1 MSSSHAHHR
10 SRSHLHPHVSKRL
23 REEVEEIL
31 AEEIPSKR
39 ITFSSMALANYS
51 RITSQAISNTPNCI
65 LLNKC
70 PVIDA
75 STNVRALQNADGRIG
90 LQVKWLN
97 LHMRIQAIKRESQYF
112 ALGVTSGTPVASV
125 YLPYPLFGAG
135 SSASPD
141 LVAPYKF
148 VLVWLANE
156 DTCAAF
162 NTAYSSSST
171 SGAQYLC
178 FNLYGTASP
187 ETYSLPWYAG
197 NGTMEPSVTRNGT
210 QIVHEKIIHMGLN
223 VNPFQRQLH
232 NFDIDLYMG
241 DHERKYRSTW
251 NQDSTSSTPT
261 SGILVLMWFR
271 DQTDT
276 AGLDPFW
283 NGEATLKF
291 RDQA

>member
-1 MSSSHAHHR
+1 MSFHHKKTHHH
-10 SRSHLHPHVSKRL
+10 SPHVSKRL
-23 REEVEEIL
+23 REEIEEVL
-31 AEEIPSKR
+31 AEEVPSKR

-90 LQVKWLN
+90 LQVKWIN

-125 YLPYPLFGAG
+125 YFPYPLTGAG

-141 LVAPYKF
+141 IVGMYKF
-148 VLVWLANE
+148 VLVWMENE

-162 NTAYSSSST
+162 NTAYTST
-171 SGAQYLC
+171 STAGAQYIC

-197 NGTMEPSVTRNGT
+197 NGTMEPSPARNGT
-210 QIVHEKIIHMGLN
+210 SIVHERMVHMGHN
-223 VNPFQRQLH
+223 VNPFQRELY
-232 NFDIDLYMG
+232 NFDIDHYMG
-241 DHERKYRSTW
+241 DNPRKFVSTW
-251 NQDSTSSTPT
+251 NQDSTISTPT
-261 SGILVLMWFR
+261 SGLLVLLWFR